1 MAIKGNIKACPTAQI
16 FNAVLSFGPAVSNP
30 YATAQS
36 MHPNMRE
43 NICHHHHRERWFK
56 KKRAFLM
63 SHLFSNACKKKK
75 LTNATA
81 PSVFKKYGIMPFGP

>member
-16 FNAVLSFGPAVSNP
+16 FNAVLSFGPAVNNP

-43 NICHHHHRERWFK
+43 NICHHHHRRERDGLK
-56 KKRAFLM
+56 KARIFDE
-63 SHLFSNACKKKK
+63 SFIFQR
-75 LTNATA
+75 
-81 PSVFKKYGIMPFGP
+81 V